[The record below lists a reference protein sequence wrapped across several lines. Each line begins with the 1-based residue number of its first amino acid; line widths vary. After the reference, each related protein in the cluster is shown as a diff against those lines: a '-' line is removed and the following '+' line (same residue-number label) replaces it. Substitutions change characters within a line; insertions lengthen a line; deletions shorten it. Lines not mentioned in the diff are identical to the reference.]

1 MGSKKRRIRHADT
14 KQLDKD
20 DEEHSIKSYVIQ
32 QLNKFFVQHLPMESL
47 KEFPPSYMY
56 YAGTVAYMVMIAT
69 FVYFTF
75 QSYLSSV
82 QQAFIALD
90 PSSGDCTSVSIAI
103 SNTYLADT
111 RGNWVGTPH
120 FTYSLASY
128 SLTLNNFQADSF
140 DDYETMMNTFHT
152 SLDHIGEVSVNH
164 SLAYNLVLWTSWIR
178 YYSTADPSMVNFTSQ
193 GLGQLQYLQMTGE
206 PAVIFNANRHQAV
219 ISSQYGLC
227 GVVGYTSYD
236 MANARVMTEV
246 NYTYYSAQPLC
257 MVALQ
262 PQLFGYIA
270 SVDNNIFT
278 YGLDVNAFVT
288 AMAVNYGILQLQD
301 LGIASQTVY
310 RFTVDGNAYV
320 GQQYFDLRYPYMTP
334 ILCVRNT
341 TSLPSGAGVLL
352 QRLCFVL
359 ESEAVTLP
367 LYDHFGVSYRYPIPC
382 RCGAA
387 NQNAG
392 SLPPCQVFNMLAS
405 LLYYVPSKGT
415 TSIQELIIDQLEN
428 LLQIV
433 YGYESYS
440 DFTLKG
446 FNASWSAAA
455 EAYGRRASETLSP
468 TWQKNAFG
476 FCALPS
482 GKRCSLMT
490 FNSYNAINRIVSEY
504 KYQLSNGSCANTFTG
519 PSNATGT
526 ATGRTQATSSSSSS
540 SSNPMHDDVETGAV
554 RARKAPKLVFRIIA
568 HEGIPHD
575 CMILNALDRGQVQ
588 HISRKPIKDFKPLVQ
603 LLDDLSKQANVT
615 FTDYDTNPRG
625 YEVTEDLRRPE
636 TSLFHLT
643 ALSMRLLFVEFDYF
657 LRLTSSS
664 SASSTVTVEDVTM
677 VMVKL
682 SNILRLHASVML
694 QISLKDMETYNYV
707 GKVGYNLGGRYVTVP
722 HLLQLMAALSEGG
735 PA

>member
-1 MGSKKRRIRHADT
+1 
-14 KQLDKD
+14 
-20 DEEHSIKSYVIQ
+20 
-32 QLNKFFVQHLPMESL
+32 
-47 KEFPPSYMY
+47 MY
-56 YAGTVAYMVMIAT
+56 YVGTVAYMAMIAT
-69 FVYFTF
+69 FVYFTY

-103 SNTYLADT
+103 SDTYLADT

-164 SLAYNLVLWTSWIR
+164 SLAYNLVLWASWIR
-178 YYSTADPSMVNFTSQ
+178 YYSTADPTTTNFTSQ
-193 GLGQLQYLQMTGE
+193 GLGQLQYMQMTGQ

-219 ISSQYGLC
+219 VSSQYGLC
-227 GVVGYTSYD
+227 GVVGYTSFD

-270 SVDNNIFT
+270 SVDNNIFS

-288 AMAVNYGILQLQD
+288 AMAVNYGVLQLQD

-310 RFTVDGNAYV
+310 RFTVEGNAYE
-320 GQQYFDLRYPYMTP
+320 GQQYFDLRYPYMSP

-341 TSLPSGAGVLL
+341 TALPSGAGVVL

-359 ESEAVTLP
+359 ENEAVTLP
-367 LYDHFGVSYRYPIPC
+367 LYHHFGLSYRYPIPC

-387 NQNAG
+387 NNYAG

-405 LLYYVPSKGT
+405 LLYYVPTKGT
-415 TSIQELIIDQLEN
+415 TSIQELIIDQLEK
-428 LLQIV
+428 LTQIV
-433 YGYESYS
+433 YGYEAYS
-440 DFTLKG
+440 DFTMKG

-482 GKRCSLMT
+482 GQRCSLMT

-504 KYQLSNGSCANTFTG
+504 KYQLLNGSCANTFTV
-519 PSNATGT
+519 PDEDWYAFSRVCVCVCVYECALT
-526 ATGRTQATSSSSSS
+526 RCLCLYLCLYLCVLV
-540 SSNPMHDDVETGAV
+540 DV
-554 RARKAPKLVFRIIA
+554 
-568 HEGIPHD
+568 
-575 CMILNALDRGQVQ
+575 
-588 HISRKPIKDFKPLVQ
+588 
-603 LLDDLSKQANVT
+603 
-615 FTDYDTNPRG
+615 
-625 YEVTEDLRRPE
+625 
-636 TSLFHLT
+636 
-643 ALSMRLLFVEFDYF
+643 
-657 LRLTSSS
+657 
-664 SASSTVTVEDVTM
+664 
-677 VMVKL
+677 
-682 SNILRLHASVML
+682 
-694 QISLKDMETYNYV
+694 
-707 GKVGYNLGGRYVTVP
+707 
-722 HLLQLMAALSEGG
+722 
-735 PA
+735 